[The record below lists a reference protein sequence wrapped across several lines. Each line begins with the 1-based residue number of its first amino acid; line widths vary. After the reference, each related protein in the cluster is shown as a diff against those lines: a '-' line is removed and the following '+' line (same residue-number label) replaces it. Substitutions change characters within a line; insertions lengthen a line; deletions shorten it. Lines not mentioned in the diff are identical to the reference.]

1 TTTMLPVLE
10 TFRAAHRLR
19 DVTVVADAGMVSAAN
34 RKGIEAAGLSFI
46 LGMRVPDVP
55 HVITQWR
62 AEHPDS
68 DIPDGHIFT
77 QPEPAGPTDNR
88 RDQVIY
94 YQYKAERARRSLRGI
109 DQQVAKAEKAVAG
122 QATVKR
128 NRFVHLSG
136 GEKPLNRE
144 LETKA
149 RNLAGIKGYV
159 TNLDAGAEFVIGA
172 YHRLFQIEKSFRMS
186 K

>member
-1 TTTMLPVLE
+1 
-10 TFRAAHRLR
+10 
-19 DVTVVADAGMVSAAN
+19 
-34 RKGIEAAGLSFI
+34 
-46 LGMRVPDVP
+46 
-55 HVITQWR
+55 
-62 AEHPDS
+62 
-68 DIPDGHIFT
+68 IPDGHIFT
-77 QPEPAGPTDNR
+77 QPWPAGSTDNR

-94 YQYKAERARRSLRGI
+94 YQYQAERARRSLRGI

-122 QATVKR
+122 QAAAKR

-186 K
+186 KSDLQRDRFTITPRTPSTRTSRSCSPRWQSAAGSNTPPDGPSD